1 MTKNVEPDKNVKG
14 IEDEYR
20 IDGDERS
27 IWEAIDD
34 IMRHVPEEVLS
45 RLPPDGAE
53 QHDHHLY
60 GSSKKSQR
68 TS

>member
-1 MTKNVEPDKNVKG
+1 MTKSLEPDKNISG
-14 IEDEYR
+14 MEDEYR
-20 IDGDERS
+20 LDGDERS

-45 RLPPDGAE
+45 RLPTDGAE

-60 GSSKKSQR
+60 GSPRKAPR

>member
-1 MTKNVEPDKNVKG
+1 MTKSVEPGKNTEG

-20 IDGDERS
+20 LDEDDRS
-27 IWEAIDD
+27 VWGAIDD
-34 IMRHVPEEVLS
+34 IMRHVPEDVLR
-45 RLPPDGAE
+45 RLPADGAE

-60 GSSKKSQR
+60 GSPKKAPR